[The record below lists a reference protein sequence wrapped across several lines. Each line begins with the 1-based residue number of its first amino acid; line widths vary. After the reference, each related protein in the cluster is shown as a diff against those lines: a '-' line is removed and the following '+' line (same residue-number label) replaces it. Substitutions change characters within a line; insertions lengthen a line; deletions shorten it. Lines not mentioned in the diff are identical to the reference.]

1 MGRFGIFEVASK
13 KSLDSVPRYGTYI
26 EYGGKEMEYLTIG
39 KLAKKAQVNTET
51 IRYYERRGLI
61 SRPPRPLS
69 GYRQYPDETFKRID
83 FIKRAKELGFSLKEI
98 GDLLSLRV
106 DPTTSCSD
114 IKIRTET
121 KIEAI
126 EEKIKTLK
134 KMKNAL
140 VDVSRACSGRGPIS
154 ECPILEAL
162 EK

>member
-1 MGRFGIFEVASK
+1 
-13 KSLDSVPRYGTYI
+13 
-26 EYGGKEMEYLTIG
+26 MECLTIG
-39 KLAKKAQVNTET
+39 TLAKKAQINIET

-69 GYRQYPDETFKRID
+69 GYRQYPDETVKRID
-83 FIKRAKELGFSLKEI
+83 FIKRAKELGFSLKET

-114 IKIRTET
+114 IKIRAET
-121 KIEAI
+121 KIEHI
-126 EEKIKTLK
+126 EEKINTLQ

-140 VDVSRACSGRGPIS
+140 VDVSRACSGSGPIS

>member
-1 MGRFGIFEVASK
+1 MG
-13 KSLDSVPRYGTYI
+13 
-26 EYGGKEMEYLTIG
+26 YLTIG
-39 KLAKKAQVNTET
+39 KLSKRAQVNTET

-61 SRPPRPLS
+61 SRPLRPAS
-69 GYRQYPDETFKRID
+69 GYRQYPDEAIKRIE

-114 IKIRTET
+114 IKSRTET
-121 KIEAI
+121 KIEQI
-126 EEKIKTLK
+126 EEKINTLQ

>member
-1 MGRFGIFEVASK
+1 MGC
-13 KSLDSVPRYGTYI
+13 
-26 EYGGKEMEYLTIG
+26 LTIG

-61 SRPPRPLS
+61 SRPPRPHS
-69 GYRQYPDETFKRID
+69 GYRQYPYETVKRID

-126 EEKIKTLK
+126 EQKIKTLK

-140 VDVSRACSGRGPIS
+140 LDVSRACSGRGPIS

>member
-1 MGRFGIFEVASK
+1 MG
-13 KSLDSVPRYGTYI
+13 
-26 EYGGKEMEYLTIG
+26 YLTIG
-39 KLAKKAQVNTET
+39 KLAKKAEVNIET

-61 SRPPRPLS
+61 SRPPRPHS
-69 GYRQYPDETFKRID
+69 GYRQYPDEIFKRID

-98 GDLLSLRV
+98 GELLSLRL

-114 IKIRTET
+114 IKSRTET
-121 KIEAI
+121 KIEHI

-134 KMKNAL
+134 KMKITL
-140 VDVSRACSGRGPIS
+140 MEVSRACSGRGPIS

>member
-1 MGRFGIFEVASK
+1 MSK
-13 KSLDSVPRYGTYI
+13 KSLDYVLRYGTYI
-26 EYGGKEMEYLTIG
+26 EYGGRQMEYFTIG

-140 VDVSRACSGRGPIS
+140 VDVSRGCSGRGPIS

>member
-1 MGRFGIFEVASK
+1 MGS
-13 KSLDSVPRYGTYI
+13 
-26 EYGGKEMEYLTIG
+26 LTIG
-39 KLAKKAQVNTET
+39 KLAKKAQVNVET

-69 GYRQYPDETFKRID
+69 GYRQYPDEAVKRIF

-106 DPTTSCSD
+106 DPNTSCSD
-114 IKIRTET
+114 IKSRTET

-126 EEKIKTLK
+126 VDKIKSLQRMK
-134 KMKNAL
+134 KAL
-140 VDVSRACSGRGPIS
+140 EDVSKACSGRGPIT

>member
-1 MGRFGIFEVASK
+1 
-13 KSLDSVPRYGTYI
+13 
-26 EYGGKEMEYLTIG
+26 MEDLTIG

-69 GYRQYPDETFKRID
+69 GYRQYPDEAVKRID
-83 FIKRAKELGFSLKEI
+83 FIKHAKELGFSLKEI

>member
-1 MGRFGIFEVASK
+1 
-13 KSLDSVPRYGTYI
+13 
-26 EYGGKEMEYLTIG
+26 MEYLTIG
-39 KLAKKAQVNTET
+39 KLAKKVQVNIET

-69 GYRQYPDETFKRID
+69 GYRQYPDEAVKRID

-106 DPTTSCSD
+106 DPTTSCYD
-114 IKIRTET
+114 IKNRAET
-121 KIEAI
+121 KIEHI
-126 EEKIKTLK
+126 VEKMKTLQ

-140 VDVSRACSGRGPIS
+140 MEVSKACSGRGPVS

>member
-1 MGRFGIFEVASK
+1 MGS
-13 KSLDSVPRYGTYI
+13 
-26 EYGGKEMEYLTIG
+26 LTIG
-39 KLAKKAQVNTET
+39 KLAKKAQVNVET

-69 GYRQYPDETFKRID
+69 GYRQYPDEAVKRIF

-106 DPTTSCSD
+106 DPNTSCSD
-114 IKIRTET
+114 IKSRTET

-126 EEKIKTLK
+126 VDKIKSLQRMK
-134 KMKNAL
+134 KAL
-140 VDVSRACSGRGPIS
+140 EDVSRACSGRGPIT

>member
-1 MGRFGIFEVASK
+1 
-13 KSLDSVPRYGTYI
+13 
-26 EYGGKEMEYLTIG
+26 MECLTIG
-39 KLAKKAQVNTET
+39 KLAKKAQVNIET

-61 SRPPRPLS
+61 SRPPRPHS
-69 GYRQYPDETFKRID
+69 GYRQYPDEAVKRID

-106 DPTTSCSD
+106 DPTTSCSE

-121 KIEAI
+121 KIEPI
-126 EEKIKTLK
+126 EEKINTLQ